1 MNSEWITIA
10 GAREHNLKNI
20 TVKLPRN
27 RLTVITGL
35 SGSGKSSLAFDT
47 LFAEGQR
54 RYVESL
60 SAYARQ
66 FLDQMQKPDVD
77 YIEGLAPAISI
88 EQRTAGSN
96 PRSIVATST
105 EIHDYLRL
113 LFANLGR
120 QHCPSCGKPV
130 AQQTAEEMVERLLRL
145 PVRTKLVLLAPQV
158 RDRKGRHEEVF
169 DSLRRQGF
177 VRARVDG
184 ALVELDGLPPL
195 DKKKNHS
202 VDVVVDRLII
212 TKLIRSRLT
221 DSTELALR
229 QGGGLMIVLHE
240 ENGQWRETLYSE
252 KHACPDCGISFEK
265 QTPRHFSFNSPYGAC
280 PTCSG
285 LGLHLVFDEDL
296 VVPNRELSIEKG
308 AIHAWRRGGRRLIIY
323 YNGLLRALARH
334 YKFDLAT
341 PFKDLPE
348 RIRRI
353 LFYGSGAETLA
364 FGFWRGGAW
373 RQYAKPFEGVIPNL
387 VRRHAE
393 TDSEL
398 VKKRL
403 EQYMGRRPCPVC
415 KGARLKPEI
424 LACTVAGQS
433 IVEICRL
440 SVREAGAFF
449 ERLRLTAQEEKIA
462 REVLKEIRQRL
473 SFLINVGLDYL
484 TLDRESGTLS
494 GGEAQR
500 IRLATQIGSG
510 LVGVLYV
517 LDEPSIGLHHRDNQ
531 RLIRTLQN
539 LRDMGNTVVVVEHDE
554 DTIRQAD
561 YVVDLGPG
569 AGRHGGEV
577 VFAGAP
583 AALLA
588 DPRSLTARYLNHAL
602 SIEIP
607 SRRRAPAGG
616 WLTIAG
622 AQENNLR
629 NITVRIPLGLLVCV
643 TGVSGSGKSTLV
655 DDILRRAL
663 FRRFYGSKEQPGRHA
678 GLTGVS
684 QLDKVVVIDQAPI
697 GRTPRSNPATY
708 TGAFT
713 LMRQLFAGL
722 PVSRVR
728 GYGPGRYSFNVK
740 GGRCEKCRG
749 DGILKIEMHFL
760 PDVYVTCETCGG
772 RRYNR
777 ETLEV
782 KYNGRDIAEVLELT
796 IDEALDF
803 FSRIPVLRRK
813 LQTLSEVGLG
823 YVQLGQS
830 ATTLSGGEAQRLKL
844 SAELSRKATGRT
856 LYLLDEPTTG
866 LHFADIQKLLNVLNR
881 LRAAGN
887 TVVVIEHNLE
897 VIKTADYIID
907 LGPEGGAAGGA
918 IVAEGTPE
926 QVAACERSYT
936 GALLR
941 RVLGDRRAAAEPG
954 AASGAQETTR
964 HETS

>member
-77 YIEGLAPAISI
+77 YIDGLSPAISI

-113 LFANLGR
+113 LFAHVGH

-130 AQQTAEEMVERLLRL
+130 TQQSAQEIVERLLLL
-145 PVRTKLVLLAPQV
+145 PIRTKLALLAPLV
-158 RDRKGRHEEVF
+158 RSRKGRHEDVF
-169 DSLRRQGF
+169 EAVRRQGF
-177 VRARVDG
+177 VRVRVDG
-184 ALVELDGLPPL
+184 TILELDAIPALNA
-195 DKKKNHS
+195 KKKHDI
-202 VDVVVDRLII
+202 DVVVDRLII

-229 QGGGLMIVLHE
+229 HGNGLMIVLQE
-240 ENGQWRETLYSE
+240 EGAEWRETLFSE

-265 QTPRHFSFNSPYGAC
+265 QTPGHFSFNSPYGAC
-280 PTCSG
+280 PACSG
-285 LGLHLVFDEDL
+285 LGIRLVFDEDL
-296 VVPNRELSIEKG
+296 IVPNRELSISDG

-323 YNGLLRALARH
+323 YNGLLRALAKH
-334 YKFDLAT
+334 YEFDLET
-341 PFKDLPE
+341 PFQDLPE
-348 RIRRI
+348 RIRAI
-353 LFYGSGAETLA
+353 LLHGSGDEVLN

-373 RQYAKPFEGVIPNL
+373 RQYKKTFEGIIPNL
-387 VRRHAE
+387 VRRQAE
-393 TDSEL
+393 TESEFT
-398 VKKRL
+398 KKRL
-403 EQYMGRRPCPVC
+403 EQYMSRRPCSEC

-424 LACTVAGQS
+424 LACTVGGKS
-433 IVEICRL
+433 IVEICGL
-440 SVREAGAFF
+440 AVKDAHVFF
-449 ERLRLTAQEEKIA
+449 EQLRMTDQEQQIA
-462 REVLKEIRQRL
+462 REVIKEVRL
-473 SFLINVGLDYL
+473 RLAFLVNVGLDYL

-539 LRDMGNTVVVVEHDE
+539 LRDMGNTVVMVEHDE

-577 VFAGAP
+577 IFAGSAQD
-583 AALLA
+583 LLA
-588 DPRSLTARYLNHAL
+588 DPHSLTARYLNHTLNIDIPPRRHPPSNGFL
-602 SIEIP
+602 SIIGA
-607 SRRRAPAGG
+607 RA
-616 WLTIAG
+616 
-622 AQENNLR
+622 NNLK
-629 NITVRIPLGLLVCV
+629 NITVNLPLGLLICV

-663 FRRFYGSKEQPGRHA
+663 MRHFHGSKERPGLHK
-678 GLTGVS
+678 GLTGMA
-684 QLDKVVVIDQAPI
+684 QLDKVVVIDQTPI

-713 LMRQLFAGL
+713 IIRQLFAGL
-722 PVSRVR
+722 AVSKVR

-749 DGILKIEMHFL
+749 DGILKIAMHFL
-760 PDVYVTCETCGG
+760 PDVYVTCEQCRG
-772 RRYNR
+772 RRYNS

-782 KYNGRDIAEVLELT
+782 KYNGRNIAEALAMT

-803 FSRIPVLRRK
+803 FGRVPKLRRQ

-866 LHFADIQKLLNVLNR
+866 LHFADIQKLLNVLER
-881 LRAAGN
+881 LRDAGN

-897 VIKTADYIID
+897 VVKTADYIID
-907 LGPEGGAAGGA
+907 LGPEGGEGGGT

-926 QVAACERSYT
+926 QIAACECSHT
-936 GALLR
+936 GVLLR
-941 RVLGDRRAAAEPG
+941 RVLQGGRPAAAG
-954 AASGAQETTR
+954 
-964 HETS
+964 